1 MARNSEKAMTAL
13 ARWRRAKE
21 EEEGTAKK
29 HVKRPYLASECDNV
43 QDAER
48 WRQQTIRDISKSVT
62 AIQNAGLGEF
72 RIRDL
77 NDHINKLLREK
88 KHWENRIREL
98 GGKSYSSK
106 GAKMLDREGKE
117 VPGNK
122 GYKYFGAA
130 RDLPG
135 VRELFES
142 DAPVNTKKTRAELMK
157 DVDAQYYGF
166 RDDDDG
172 LLVPLELKAEK
183 EATAR
188 LIEEWKGTKGGG
200 GNTEEADDEEDL
212 YMKEVKNKDEDE
224 ALREAMEA
232 GKEGRFIAHVKVPT
246 QKDIEEALLRRKKQE
261 LLELYAIDSTDL
273 DQMEKEAKME
283 PKEMSSDETE
293 AESAALIEVS
303 DQAIVRPEEN
313 PDQSCTNQISTS
325 SMEMD
330 EDLEKSDGHMNV
342 SEQPKSNVEQNTSM
356 HATDVEVSDQAIA
369 RPEENP
375 DQTCTDQIF
384 TSDVEMVEN
393 YEKSDGPTSGF
404 EELKS
409 NVEQVNNVEETS
421 NHATDVDMSGDL
433 EKSSTVEEKSI
444 ENTTV
449 TNVNVTPILEE
460 SELKSTWKDSD
471 SRDVEMSENP
481 VGSSETNPEETK
493 THVS

>member
-29 HVKRPYLASECDNV
+29 HVKRPYLASECDNI

-172 LLVPLELKAEK
+172 LLVPLELKAEQ
-183 EATAR
+183 EAIAR
-188 LIEEWKGTKGGG
+188 LIDEWKGAKAGGD
-200 GNTEEADDEEDL
+200 TEEAEDEEDL
-212 YMKEVKNKDEDE
+212 YIKELKTKDEEE

-232 GKEGRFIAHVKVPT
+232 GKEGRFTAHVKVPT

-261 LLELYAIDSTDL
+261 LLEMLAIDSHDL
-273 DQMEKEAKME
+273 DQLEKEAKLE
-283 PKEMSSDETE
+283 PKEVDTEKMETSE
-293 AESAALIEVS
+293 EVAVGTVPVK
-303 DQAIVRPEEN
+303 QNEN
-313 PDQSCTNQISTS
+313 N
-325 SMEMD
+325 D
-330 EDLEKSDGHMNV
+330 EDDVHMSDNHKSGPTAVTVMDTNESKDV
-342 SEQPKSNVEQNTSM
+342 SEKP
-356 HATDVEVSDQAIA
+356 
-369 RPEENP
+369 P
-375 DQTCTDQIF
+375 
-384 TSDVEMVEN
+384 
-393 YEKSDGPTSGF
+393 
-404 EELKS
+404 
-409 NVEQVNNVEETS
+409 
-421 NHATDVDMSGDL
+421 GD
-433 EKSSTVEEKSI
+433 E
-444 ENTTV
+444 
-449 TNVNVTPILEE
+449 
-460 SELKSTWKDSD
+460 
-471 SRDVEMSENP
+471 
-481 VGSSETNPEETK
+481 
-493 THVS
+493 

>member
-29 HVKRPYLASECDNV
+29 HVKRPYLASECDNI

-172 LLVPLELKAEK
+172 LLVPLELKAEQ
-183 EATAR
+183 EAIAR
-188 LIEEWKGTKGGG
+188 LIDEWKGAKAGSEDI
-200 GNTEEADDEEDL
+200 EEADDEEDL
-212 YMKEVKNKDEDE
+212 YIKELKTKDEEE

-232 GKEGRFIAHVKVPT
+232 GKEGRFTAHVKVPT

-261 LLELYAIDSTDL
+261 LLEMLAIDSHDL
-273 DQMEKEAKME
+273 DQLEKEAKLE
-283 PKEMSSDETE
+283 PKEVEPEKMET
-293 AESAALIEVS
+293 
-303 DQAIVRPEEN
+303 N
-313 PDQSCTNQISTS
+313 
-325 SMEMD
+325 
-330 EDLEKSDGHMNV
+330 
-342 SEQPKSNVEQNTSM
+342 
-356 HATDVEVSDQAIA
+356 
-369 RPEENP
+369 
-375 DQTCTDQIF
+375 
-384 TSDVEMVEN
+384 
-393 YEKSDGPTSGF
+393 
-404 EELKS
+404 EEL
-409 NVEQVNNVEETS
+409 
-421 NHATDVDMSGDL
+421 AA
-433 EKSSTVEEKSI
+433 
-444 ENTTV
+444 EN
-449 TNVNVTPILEE
+449 
-460 SELKSTWKDSD
+460 D
-471 SRDVEMSENP
+471 SRKNEDDVEMSEASVTDGNHEP
-481 VGSSETNPEETK
+481 DVGVKLSKESDAAVANDDMSVPENIPGE
-493 THVS
+493 

>member
-43 QDAER
+43 QEAER

-98 GGKSYSSK
+98 GGKSYSGK

-172 LLVPLELKAEK
+172 LLVPLEMKAEK
-183 EATAR
+183 EAVGQ
-188 LIEEWKGTKGGG
+188 LVEEWKGSKGSHSI
-200 GNTEEADDEEDL
+200 EAEDPDDEDLYLKELKLKDDEE
-212 YMKEVKNKDEDE
+212 
-224 ALREAMEA
+224 AHREAMEA
-232 GKEGRFIAHVKVPT
+232 GKEGRFTAHVKVPT

-261 LLELYAIDSTDL
+261 LLELLAIDSHDL
-273 DQMEKEAKME
+273 DQLEKQAKLE
-283 PKEMSSDETE
+283 P
-293 AESAALIEVS
+293 
-303 DQAIVRPEEN
+303 PEEGS
-313 PDQSCTNQISTS
+313 SC
-325 SMEMD
+325 
-330 EDLEKSDGHMNV
+330 
-342 SEQPKSNVEQNTSM
+342 
-356 HATDVEVSDQAIA
+356 
-369 RPEENP
+369 
-375 DQTCTDQIF
+375 
-384 TSDVEMVEN
+384 
-393 YEKSDGPTSGF
+393 
-404 EELKS
+404 
-409 NVEQVNNVEETS
+409 
-421 NHATDVDMSGDL
+421 ATDVDASEPNVVATNTEMEIDQTTDLKTREETNSGDKL
-433 EKSSTVEEKSI
+433 D
-444 ENTTV
+444 N
-449 TNVNVTPILEE
+449 E
-460 SELKSTWKDSD
+460 SAME
-471 SRDVEMSENP
+471 
-481 VGSSETNPEETK
+481 
-493 THVS
+493 

>member
-21 EEEGTAKK
+21 EEEGTGKK

-117 VPGNK
+117 VPGNR

-183 EATAR
+183 EAIAR
-188 LIEEWKGTKGGG
+188 LIDEWKGAKGGG
-200 GNTEEADDEEDL
+200 GGGAEGDEDEEDL
-212 YMKEVKNKDEDE
+212 YIKEMKSKDEEE

-232 GKEGRFIAHVKVPT
+232 GKEGRFTAHVKVPT

-261 LLELYAIDSTDL
+261 LLELLAIDSTDL
-273 DQMEKEAKME
+273 DQLEKEAKLE
-283 PKEMSSDETE
+283 PQETE
-293 AESAALIEVS
+293 AEEMETG
-303 DQAIVRPEEN
+303 EE
-313 PDQSCTNQISTS
+313 S
-325 SMEMD
+325 S
-330 EDLEKSDGHMNV
+330 G
-342 SEQPKSNVEQNTSM
+342 
-356 HATDVEVSDQAIA
+356 
-369 RPEENP
+369 
-375 DQTCTDQIF
+375 
-384 TSDVEMVEN
+384 
-393 YEKSDGPTSGF
+393 
-404 EELKS
+404 
-409 NVEQVNNVEETS
+409 VEE
-421 NHATDVDMSGDL
+421 AAA
-433 EKSSTVEEKSI
+433 EKQPEKNDGASI
-444 ENTTV
+444 EA
-449 TNVNVTPILEE
+449 
-460 SELKSTWKDSD
+460 
-471 SRDVEMSENP
+471 DVEMSEQSAN
-481 VGSSETNPEETK
+481 GDEETAVGETDVAMPENGTNETAVTETDATETDAEMPENK
-493 THVS
+493 DVTEEQ

>member
-21 EEEGTAKK
+21 EEEGTGKK

-117 VPGNK
+117 VPGNR

-183 EATAR
+183 EAIAR
-188 LIEEWKGTKGGG
+188 LIDEWKGAKGGG
-200 GNTEEADDEEDL
+200 GGGAEGDEDEEDL
-212 YMKEVKNKDEDE
+212 YIKEMKSKDEEE

-232 GKEGRFIAHVKVPT
+232 GKEGRFTAHVKVPT

-261 LLELYAIDSTDL
+261 LLELLAIDSTDL
-273 DQMEKEAKME
+273 DQLEKEAKLE
-283 PKEMSSDETE
+283 PQETE
-293 AESAALIEVS
+293 AEEMETG
-303 DQAIVRPEEN
+303 EE
-313 PDQSCTNQISTS
+313 S
-325 SMEMD
+325 S
-330 EDLEKSDGHMNV
+330 G
-342 SEQPKSNVEQNTSM
+342 
-356 HATDVEVSDQAIA
+356 
-369 RPEENP
+369 
-375 DQTCTDQIF
+375 
-384 TSDVEMVEN
+384 
-393 YEKSDGPTSGF
+393 
-404 EELKS
+404 
-409 NVEQVNNVEETS
+409 VEE
-421 NHATDVDMSGDL
+421 AAA
-433 EKSSTVEEKSI
+433 EKQPEKNDGASTEA
-444 ENTTV
+444 
-449 TNVNVTPILEE
+449 
-460 SELKSTWKDSD
+460 
-471 SRDVEMSENP
+471 DVEMSEQSAN
-481 VGSSETNPEETK
+481 GDEETAVGETDVAMPENGTNETAVTETDATETDAEMPENK
-493 THVS
+493 DVTEDQ

>member
-29 HVKRPYLASECDNV
+29 HVKRPYLASECDNI

-172 LLVPLELKAEK
+172 LLVPLELKAEQ
-183 EATAR
+183 EAIAR
-188 LIEEWKGTKGGG
+188 LIDEWKGAKAGGDV
-200 GNTEEADDEEDL
+200 EEAEDEEDL
-212 YMKEVKNKDEDE
+212 YIKELKTKDEEE

-232 GKEGRFIAHVKVPT
+232 GKEGRFTAHVKVPT

-261 LLELYAIDSTDL
+261 LLEMLAIDSHDL
-273 DQMEKEAKME
+273 DQLEKEAKLE
-283 PKEMSSDETE
+283 PKEVDAEKMET
-293 AESAALIEVS
+293 S
-303 DQAIVRPEEN
+303 
-313 PDQSCTNQISTS
+313 
-325 SMEMD
+325 
-330 EDLEKSDGHMNV
+330 EDLIG
-342 SEQPKSNVEQNTSM
+342 QALPVEQS
-356 HATDVEVSDQAIA
+356 
-369 RPEENP
+369 
-375 DQTCTDQIF
+375 
-384 TSDVEMVEN
+384 
-393 YEKSDGPTSGF
+393 
-404 EELKS
+404 
-409 NVEQVNNVEETS
+409 
-421 NHATDVDMSGDL
+421 
-433 EKSSTVEEKSI
+433 EKSSEDDVHMSD
-444 ENTTV
+444 NQPDDSATV
-449 TNVNVTPILEE
+449 TVMDTNESKDVTEKPPGDE
-460 SELKSTWKDSD
+460 
-471 SRDVEMSENP
+471 
-481 VGSSETNPEETK
+481 
-493 THVS
+493 

>member
-122 GYKYFGAA
+122 GYKYFGASK
-130 RDLPG
+130 DLPG

-183 EATAR
+183 EAIGR
-188 LIEEWKGTKGGG
+188 LIDEWKGAKSG
-200 GNTEEADDEEDL
+200 EANNDEGEDDEDL
-212 YMKEVKNKDEDE
+212 YIKEMKSKDDEE

-232 GKEGRFIAHVKVPT
+232 GKEGRFTAHVKVPT

-273 DQMEKEAKME
+273 DELEREAKLE
-283 PKEMSSDETE
+283 PKEAEPAEMETGEPPAKVAKMVEDEKQAEENE
-293 AESAALIEVS
+293 AEVAEADVDMVET
-303 DQAIVRPEEN
+303 PN
-313 PDQSCTNQISTS
+313 N
-325 SMEMD
+325 
-330 EDLEKSDGHMNV
+330 EDTAVG
-342 SEQPKSNVEQNTSM
+342 
-356 HATDVEVSDQAIA
+356 ATDVEMPDTSVDKMPDTSVDKMT
-369 RPEENP
+369 ENP
-375 DQTCTDQIF
+375 PVDT
-384 TSDVEMVEN
+384 
-393 YEKSDGPTSGF
+393 
-404 EELKS
+404 
-409 NVEQVNNVEETS
+409 EQ
-421 NHATDVDMSGDL
+421 
-433 EKSSTVEEKSI
+433 
-444 ENTTV
+444 
-449 TNVNVTPILEE
+449 
-460 SELKSTWKDSD
+460 
-471 SRDVEMSENP
+471 
-481 VGSSETNPEETK
+481 
-493 THVS
+493 

>member
-1 MARNSEKAMTAL
+1 MTAL

-122 GYKYFGAA
+122 GYKYFGASK
-130 RDLPG
+130 DLPG

-183 EATAR
+183 EAICR
-188 LIEEWKGTKGGG
+188 LIDEWKGAKSGGAAA
-200 GNTEEADDEEDL
+200 EEGDDDEDL
-212 YMKEVKNKDEDE
+212 YIKEMKTKDDDE

-232 GKEGRFIAHVKVPT
+232 GKEGRFTAHVKVPT

-273 DQMEKEAKME
+273 DELEREAKLE
-283 PKEMSSDETE
+283 PKETE
-293 AESAALIEVS
+293 QEDMESGEPAAKVAKTDDGESQAGVTDKVVAEADVDMVDVPA
-303 DQAIVRPEEN
+303 N
-313 PDQSCTNQISTS
+313 
-325 SMEMD
+325 
-330 EDLEKSDGHMNV
+330 EDTAVG
-342 SEQPKSNVEQNTSM
+342 
-356 HATDVEVSDQAIA
+356 ATDVEMPLKTNDEMTEKPPGDDQ
-369 RPEENP
+369 
-375 DQTCTDQIF
+375 
-384 TSDVEMVEN
+384 
-393 YEKSDGPTSGF
+393 
-404 EELKS
+404 
-409 NVEQVNNVEETS
+409 
-421 NHATDVDMSGDL
+421 
-433 EKSSTVEEKSI
+433 
-444 ENTTV
+444 
-449 TNVNVTPILEE
+449 
-460 SELKSTWKDSD
+460 
-471 SRDVEMSENP
+471 
-481 VGSSETNPEETK
+481 
-493 THVS
+493 

>member
-117 VPGNK
+117 VPGNR

-183 EATAR
+183 EAIAR
-188 LIEEWKGTKGGG
+188 LIDEWKGAKGGG
-200 GNTEEADDEEDL
+200 SGGVEDADEEEDL
-212 YMKEVKNKDEDE
+212 YIKEMKTKDDEE

-232 GKEGRFIAHVKVPT
+232 GKEGRFTAHVKVPT

-261 LLELYAIDSTDL
+261 LLELLAIDSTDL
-273 DQMEKEAKME
+273 DQLEKEAKLE
-283 PKEMSSDETE
+283 PQEAETE
-293 AESAALIEVS
+293 GMETGEDIGAE
-303 DQAIVRPEEN
+303 
-313 PDQSCTNQISTS
+313 
-325 SMEMD
+325 
-330 EDLEKSDGHMNV
+330 K
-342 SEQPKSNVEQNTSM
+342 VEQEKPSGNT
-356 HATDVEVSDQAIA
+356 EVVD
-369 RPEENP
+369 
-375 DQTCTDQIF
+375 DG
-384 TSDVEMVEN
+384 SDVEMCE
-393 YEKSDGPTSGF
+393 EQSG
-404 EELKS
+404 KDD
-409 NVEQVNNVEETS
+409 QETVIGE
-421 NHATDVDMSGDL
+421 TDVAMPDEQNNG
-433 EKSSTVEEKSI
+433 I
-444 ENTTV
+444 
-449 TNVNVTPILEE
+449 
-460 SELKSTWKDSD
+460 
-471 SRDVEMSENP
+471 
-481 VGSSETNPEETK
+481 ETNT
-493 THVS
+493 